1 METGQH
7 YKAAG
12 NLNVH
17 NNKDMTTDGKKY
29 YPNWLYI
36 ILGALLAFQFVQFIM
51 IGFLYLYIHSVE
63 GRIEIDIR
71 ENGKEIIRF
80 LERRP

>member
-1 METGQH
+1 
-7 YKAAG
+7 
-12 NLNVH
+12 
-17 NNKDMTTDGKKY
+17 MTTDGKKY